1 MRIFVTGASGF
12 IGSAVTENLLAAGH
26 HVTGLAR
33 SDASAA
39 AISAAGAEVHRGDL
53 DDLDTLRVGAAAA
66 DGVIHLAFHHD
77 FDDYARAAEL
87 DRRAIDTLG
96 AALAGSGRPLVV
108 TSGLLG
114 LTGANGLVT
123 EQDSASPT
131 SPRWSEAAALPWVDR
146 GVRVALLRLPPTV
159 HGVGDHGFLAHLVGV
174 ARERGISG
182 YPGEGTNRWP
192 AVHRLDA
199 AELFRVAVESA
210 PAGAVLHAVD
220 DEGVAVRDI
229 AELIGRRLGLPVS
242 SIAADA
248 VADHFGWIGAMFTLD
263 VPTSSDRTRR
273 LTGWRPTHTG
283 LIEDLQQGHYF
294 EVPVRS

>member
-1 MRIFVTGASGF
+1 MKIFVTGASGF
-12 IGSAVTENLLAAGH
+12 IGTAVTRNLLAAGH

-39 AISAAGAEVHRGDL
+39 AIAAAGAEVHRGEL
-53 DDLDTLRVGAAAA
+53 DDLDALRTGAAAA

-77 FDDYARAAEL
+77 FDDYAGAAEL
-87 DRRAIDTLG
+87 DRRAVDTLG

-114 LTGANGLVT
+114 LTGANGVVT
-123 EQDSASPT
+123 EQDSVSPASP
-131 SPRWSEAAALPWVDR
+131 RFSEAAALPWADR
-146 GVRVALLRLPPTV
+146 GVRLAVLRLPPTV
-159 HGVGDHGFLAHLVGV
+159 HGAGDHGFLPRLITV
-174 ARERGISG
+174 ARERGVAG

-199 AELFRVAVESA
+199 AELFRLAVESA

-220 DEGVAVRDI
+220 DQGIAVRDI
-229 AELIGRRLGLPVS
+229 AERIGRHLDLPVR
-242 SIAADA
+242 SIPADA

-263 VPTSSDRTRR
+263 VPTSSERTRR
-273 LTGWRPTHTG
+273 LTGWRPTHIG
-283 LIEDLQQGHYF
+283 LIEDLDQGHYF
-294 EVPVRS
+294 ELPVVH